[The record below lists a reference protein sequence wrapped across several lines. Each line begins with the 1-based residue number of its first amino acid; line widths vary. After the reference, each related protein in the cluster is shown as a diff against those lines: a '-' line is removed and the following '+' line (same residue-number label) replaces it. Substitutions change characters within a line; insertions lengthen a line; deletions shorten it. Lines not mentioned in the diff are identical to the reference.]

1 MLGFNRWHLF
11 KGLAAIL
18 CIVSIV
24 WLALA
29 YLIPAPPSTITIA
42 SGLTGGNYERLAL
55 RYQRILARSHV
66 NLEMHAG
73 SAGWDNVKLLLDH
86 NTGVQ
91 AAFAQGG
98 LGNSEQVPGLS
109 SLGRINY
116 MIFFIFYR
124 ATDALDDLTELKGK
138 RIAAGNVN
146 TGSRA
151 VTDKILGI
159 SGINSEN
166 STLLPLA
173 GQAAVNAIRDGKAD
187 AAIIGLESDSPLIQS
202 SLRDSGIRLLSVT
215 RAEALARF
223 FPSLVRL
230 ILPQGAIDFEKKI
243 PASDIVLYAS
253 TNAVLV
259 RNDLHPAAVSLLA
272 QALKETHNTPGLFQR
287 AGEFPTLTD
296 PEFPMAEAAVDF
308 YKNGPSFLDK
318 YVPHWLSNY
327 AQRMIAL
334 VATAIAIIIPLFS
347 SAPKL
352 YKWLVGVRLNSMY
365 RRLRTIEAS
374 LQKKI
379 TASQV
384 SELEADLDG
393 VDRAIHLLS
402 VPVRHSDLFFSI
414 KSHIDLVRAQLA
426 SRRGA
431 LRGPVIKAA

>member
-1 MLGFNRWHLF
+1 MLGYNRWHLL

-18 CIVSIV
+18 CIVGIV
-24 WLALA
+24 SLALM
-29 YLIPAPPSTITIA
+29 YFFPAPPSTITIA

-55 RYQRILARSHV
+55 RYQRILASSHV

-98 LGNSEQVPGLS
+98 LGNSEQAPGLL

-173 GQAAVNAIRDGKAD
+173 GQAAVNAIHDGKAD

-215 RAEALARF
+215 RAEALTRF

-230 ILPQGAIDFEKKI
+230 LLPQGAIDFEKKI

-259 RNDLHPAAVSLLA
+259 RNDLHPSHISLLA
-272 QALKETHNTPGLFQR
+272 QALKETHNKRGLFQQ
-287 AGEFPTLTD
+287 AGEFPTQTD
-296 PEFPMAEAAVDF
+296 PEFPMAEGAVDF
-308 YKNGPSFLDK
+308 YKNGLPLLYK
-318 YVPHWLSNY
+318 YLPHWVVPHV
-327 AQRMIAL
+327 QRLLAAL
-334 VATAIAIIIPLFS
+334 LAGGAIAFPLFS
-347 SAPKL
+347 FAPKL
-352 YKWLVGVRLNSMY
+352 FRSFVEYRLGSMY
-365 RRLRTIEAS
+365 RRLRAIEAS
-374 LQKKI
+374 LQKC
-379 TASQV
+379 ASPSEV
-384 SELEADLDG
+384 SALETELEN
-393 VDRAIHLLS
+393 VDREIHSLG
-402 VPVRHSDLFFSI
+402 VPKQHSDLFFSI
-414 KSHIDLVRAQLA
+414 KSHLDDVRAHLRS
-426 SRRGA
+426 SRA
-431 LRGPVIKAA
+431 KLLSQTAKAA